1 MVCLVQNKGLKGA
14 KLKLTSFLKVFNSP
28 WGPNDHFDSLLQRPY
43 LGVDVALA
51 INTLDS
57 ELTRAGSESFE
68 FIRDL
73 NGQLPS
79 GDQNQNQRLL
89 PSSIL
94 KEILSSKSLQGGKG
108 KGEGLPASSPVLG
121 KNILP
126 LENEGIGFLLNWKEI
141 ADPGCPE
148 SLLLSL

>member
-1 MVCLVQNKGLKGA
+1 M
-14 KLKLTSFLKVFNSP
+14 
-28 WGPNDHFDSLLQRPY
+28 
-43 LGVDVALA
+43 GVDIALA
-51 INTLDS
+51 VNTLDS

-68 FIRDL
+68 FIGDL
-73 NGQLPS
+73 NGQLP
-79 GDQNQNQRLL
+79 GGNQNQNQRLL

-94 KEILSSKSLQGGKG
+94 KEILTSKSLQGGEAKG
-108 KGEGLPASSPVLG
+108 KSLPASSPVLG

-126 LENEGIGFLLNWKEI
+126 LENEGICFLLNWKEI